1 QSRERWPLR
10 YPSRSGVRSC
20 GSAPSL
26 AATSSCMSASAITLT
41 AERRKSTSPPVAAF
55 PSWSSNA
62 ILSAAIVSVLPADVR
77 HLLEDHAVALAVKGL
92 DLHHSPG
99 HYWIAR
105 RVARRMSRSWP
116 RGVVIWPSTV
126 TTFVAGHAG
135 ADDSLRVMI
144 VRTPPA

>member
-99 HYWIAR
+99 HYLTKP
-105 RVARRMSRSWP
+105 RSPDFGRFLRPFRTIPTIWRLCQLEESCWP
-116 RGVVIWPSTV
+116 
-126 TTFVAGHAG
+126 A
-135 ADDSLRVMI
+135 
-144 VRTPPA
+144 